1 MRRPHQLLLLL
12 TTAVGCLL
20 LAESA
25 VSLPGPVTLVSGL
38 AAAFFATGFSLVC
51 ALSLDLR
58 LAATEWLVASVGA
71 SLALATC
78 LAVLLA
84 ATPLGLTRVSY
95 AVTLGACILAL
106 NAVATARVVFVRPT
120 ATAVP
125 QPRAVPGQ
133 TGRQ

>member
-1 MRRPHQLLLLL
+1 LI

-20 LAESA
+20 LVESA

-38 AAAFFATGFSLVC
+38 AAVFFATGFSLVC

-84 ATPLGLTRVSY
+84 ATPWGLTRVSY
-95 AVTLGACILAL
+95 AVTLGAGILAL
-106 NAVATARVVFVRPT
+106 AAVAAAGVVFVRPT
-120 ATAVP
+120 ASGV
-125 QPRAVPGQ
+125 QRPRAVTGQ
-133 TGRQ
+133 TGRH